1 MIDFSKANLG
11 EIAAFVCSHLSSKK
25 IDCVLSGGACVSI
38 YSANQYQSFD
48 LDFIETGYTKRR
60 DLKAA
65 MEEIGFFEHNRY
77 FKRDDCEFFVEFPSG
92 PLAVGSE
99 PVREIIT
106 LKFRTGEL
114 RIISPTESVKDR
126 LAAYYFWND
135 LQSLE
140 QAVMIFRQNDIDLEE
155 VERWSR
161 VEDKL
166 DLYKKFINLL

>member
-65 MEEIGFFEHNRY
+65 MEEIGFFEHNKY
-77 FKRDDCEFFVEFPSG
+77 FKRDDCKFFVEFPSG

-126 LAAYYFWND
+126 LAAYYFWDD

-140 QAVMIFRQNDIDLEE
+140 QALMISRQNDVDLKE

>member
-65 MEEIGFFEHNRY
+65 MEEIGFFEHNKY

-126 LAAYYFWND
+126 LAAYYFWDD

-140 QAVMIFRQNDIDLEE
+140 QALMISRQNDVDLKE